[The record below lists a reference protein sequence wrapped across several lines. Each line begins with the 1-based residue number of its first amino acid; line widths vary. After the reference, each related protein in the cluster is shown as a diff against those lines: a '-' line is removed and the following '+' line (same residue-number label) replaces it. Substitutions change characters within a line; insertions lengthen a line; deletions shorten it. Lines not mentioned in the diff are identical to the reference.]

1 MSSLK
6 VTKNRLEEALEAI
19 DAEISAVLKKPNTET
34 LINGVLQASKSDTLL
49 HKYQFQTRTL
59 SLRYV
64 EEVRWIEDE
73 TKSVLPITVIN
84 DDTIE
89 LRFEESMG
97 ARIDHL
103 KIEWDNDFVLRKIK
117 DYLKRLLSQEP
128 AENLLEQVWHP
139 ERLAPVEAPS
149 LQSVPEYINERQRK
163 AVEASLA
170 YPVSIIWGPPGTGK
184 TSTLGHV
191 VVHALDHHHSVLF
204 VSNTNRAVDVGC
216 LSMLQAMK
224 QSGRQEYIPT
234 LCRFGDP
241 AVRDPELDC
250 CSFDHKMI
258 EWKEQQKQRF
268 ERLSALHREY
278 LDLERVLLDLELEG
292 TPAPKA
298 FSQRHTV
305 LLAELKR
312 YGGLE
317 AVEQKLEKMQSPNEL
332 SLLLRHR
339 LICTTLAKVCTSEL
353 LASPSFDVVI
363 IDEASMAAL
372 PYVLILASK
381 AKKHLIFAGD
391 PMQLPPIALT
401 DQAEA
406 KRYLEEDIFIRLSGA
421 DHPSSLFQWQDR
433 HAGFITFFDT
443 QYRMQVDVG
452 SLISRFFYQGRL
464 LSETGSEAGLD
475 RFSNSL
481 QLWDTASLSP
491 ILTQQEALAGFQPV
505 NQTHISLVI
514 QRLRHLLMES
524 FLVLQD
530 IGIIVPFR
538 SGVSSY
544 RTALR
549 HAGMES
555 VEVGTIHTFQ
565 GREKRMIIFD
575 TMMTGMA
582 SSKGNMEPSRERP
595 SDAQPSSVHQL
606 RVSQSNVRHFSVRP
620 FDEGKNGLSVIRLL
634 NVALSR
640 AKDLLII
647 VADTAHFRKVYPGK
661 FMAQLLEEIATLQAR
676 DSGKDVP

>member
-1 MSSLK
+1 MSNLK

-34 LINGVLQASKSDTLL
+34 LTNGFLQASKSEASL
-49 HKYQFQTRTL
+49 HKYHFQTRTL

-64 EEVRWIEDE
+64 EEVRWLEAE
-73 TKSVLPITVIN
+73 TISILPISVIN

-97 ARIDHL
+97 ARIDQI
-103 KIEWDNDFVLRKIK
+103 KIEWDNDFVLRKIRE
-117 DYLKRLLSQEP
+117 YIKRLLTQE
-128 AENLLEQVWHP
+128 ATENLLEHVWHP
-139 ERLAPVEAPS
+139 ERLAPIEAPR
-149 LQSVPEYINERQRK
+149 LQSVPAQVNERQRK
-163 AVEASLA
+163 AIRASLE

-191 VVHALDHHHSVLF
+191 VVHALDHQHSVLF

-224 QSGRQEYIPT
+224 QSGRMEYIPT

-241 AVRDPELDC
+241 AIRDPELDR
-250 CSFDHKMI
+250 CSFDQKMI
-258 EWKEQQKQRF
+258 DWKQRQQQRF
-268 ERLSALHREY
+268 ERLNALHREY

-292 TPAPKA
+292 KPAPQA
-298 FSQRHTV
+298 LSQRHTV

-317 AVEQKLEKMQSPNEL
+317 AVEQKLEKMQTPNEL

-381 AKKHLIFAGD
+381 AKKHLVFAGD

-401 DQAEA
+401 DHAEA

-421 DHPSSLFQWQDR
+421 EHPSSLFQWQDR

-443 QYRMQVDVG
+443 QYRMQADVG

-464 LSETGSEAGLD
+464 LSETGSEVGLD

-481 QLWDTASLSP
+481 QLWDTAPLSP
-491 ILTQQEALAGFQPV
+491 TLTQQEALAGFQPV
-505 NQTHISLVI
+505 NQTHITLVL

-524 FLVLQD
+524 FFALQD

-538 SGVSSY
+538 SGVSAY
-544 RTALR
+544 RAALR
-549 HAGMES
+549 HVGMES

-582 SSKGNMEPSRERP
+582 SSKGSVGQSGELQSN
-595 SDAQPSSVHQL
+595 AQPTY
-606 RVSQSNVRHFSVRP
+606 VRHFSVRP

-640 AKDLLII
+640 AKDRLII

-661 FMAQLLEEIATLQAR
+661 FMAQLLQEIETLQAH
-676 DSGKDVP
+676 DQGKES